1 MSANFGFPTYSIAMG
16 KRRASLVR
24 PNAYLEDCITSLRSS
39 QHSVE
44 SDAIVVRWVRLQ
56 MLADELVAQVPPDAI
71 NVTEAKARSAYR
83 AFEKQLKEW
92 EDEDKSSVTES
103 CESLNIHSMAVLKAL
118 ILFTRTG

>member
-1 MSANFGFPTYSIAMG
+1 MG
-16 KRRASLVR
+16 KKRPSLVR

-44 SDAIVVRWVRLQ
+44 ADTTLVRWVRLQ
-56 MLADELVAQVPPDAI
+56 MLADELVAQVPPDAVNI
-71 NVTEAKARSAYR
+71 TEAKARSAYR

-103 CESLNIHSMAVLKAL
+103 CKSLPAYSKAISNDPIPLKKN
-118 ILFTRTG
+118 G

>member
-16 KRRASLVR
+16 KKRPSLVR
-24 PNAYLEDCITSLRSS
+24 PNAYLEDCISNLRSS
-39 QHSVE
+39 QQSVE
-44 SDAIVVRWVRLQ
+44 SDAIIVRWVRLQ
-56 MLADELVAQVPPDAI
+56 MLADELVAQVPPDAV

-103 CESLNIHSMAVLKAL
+103 CESLNVHSMAAS
-118 ILFTRTG
+118 